1 MNDMTAVNNLGTATA
16 PDTVRLERLLPGPVE
31 RVWDYLVDPDKRS
44 RWFCGGSLEPRE
56 GGKSVLLFDHDKLSD
71 ESYPADYAGFK
82 GKSFTGTVLVYDP
95 PRALGYTFEDGGSEV
110 LFELAPKGKDT
121 LLVVTHRKIANR
133 SGMVSYSSGW
143 DTHVGILADLLAG
156 QKPRG
161 FWSTHQ
167 MLRKEYE
174 KRIAA

>member
-1 MNDMTAVNNLGTATA
+1 MNDYGTAIA
-16 PDTVRLERLLPGPVE
+16 PDTLRLERVLPGSAE

-71 ESYPADYAGFK
+71 ESYPADFAGMK

-95 PRALGYTFEDGGSEV
+95 PRALGYTFADGGSEV
-110 LFELAPKGKDT
+110 LFELKPKGKDT
-121 LLVVTHRKIANR
+121 LLVITHRKVESR
-133 SGMVSYSSGW
+133 KDMVGFSSGW

-161 FWSTHQ
+161 FWTTHQ
-167 MLRKEYE
+167 ELRKEYE